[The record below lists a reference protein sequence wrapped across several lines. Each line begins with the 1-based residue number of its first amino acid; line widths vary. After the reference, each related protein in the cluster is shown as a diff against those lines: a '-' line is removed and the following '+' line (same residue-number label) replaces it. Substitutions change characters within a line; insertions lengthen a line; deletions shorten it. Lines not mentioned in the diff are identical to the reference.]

1 MAVNVY
7 LVFFRRYDAHR
18 LKRLYWV
25 YAIICYGLP
34 FLPAI
39 FCLFYKTKAKGKM
52 YGNATVSTLLFEVCS
67 TNPPKLW
74 CWIDNDWAAIRIYS
88 YYAPIWVAIHV
99 ALIIYIRVGIE
110 IFQKRS
116 QLRAMSGGGDG
127 PSTSNTG
134 HPEPAF
140 TGIRTTEVE
149 VTTTDPP
156 LKTPALTYARAEKPA
171 AGKDQYTITIS
182 ARDRVPPTPR
192 GNMFPRRPSSM
203 DKIKW
208 AYTKCAMLFAISIL
222 ITWVPASVN
231 RVYGLRYPKNS
242 SFALNVGSAIVLPLQ
257 GFWNTIIYFT
267 TSLSI
272 CRSVIERFKS
282 RNQPRGFTVLDE
294 GSEGRERKRDKET
307 DGTIELSHRSLG
319 SLSES
324 V

>member
-1 MAVNVY
+1 VY
-7 LVFFRRYDAHR
+7 
-18 LKRLYWV
+18 
-25 YAIICYGLP
+25 
-34 FLPAI
+34 
-39 FCLFYKTKAKGKM
+39 
-52 YGNATVSTLLFEVCS
+52 N
-67 TNPPKLW
+67 TNHPQLW

-88 YYAPIWVAIHV
+88 YYAPIWVAILV
-99 ALIIYIRVGIE
+99 ALLIYVRVGVE

-116 QLRAMSGGGDG
+116 QLRAMDG
-127 PSTSNTG
+127 TATSTTG

-149 VTTTDPP
+149 VITTDPP
-156 LKTPALTYARAEKPA
+156 IETPALTYSRTEKPA

-182 ARDRVPPTPR
+182 ARERIPSMPR
-192 GNMFPRRPSSM
+192 ATMFPRRPSSM

-231 RVYGLRYPKNS
+231 RVYGLRYPKNP

-257 GFWNTIIYFT
+257 GFWNTVIYFT

-272 CRSVIERFKS
+272 CRGVIARFRSK
-282 RNQPRGFTVLDE
+282 NQPRGFTVLDD
-294 GSEGRERKRDKET
+294 RRTRNRNKET
-307 DGTIELSHRSLG
+307 DSTIELSHSRSLG